1 MSSTH
6 APTPSSPRRP
16 AGSRIEPKLYEGVK
30 QHGKREW
37 PDAQAM
43 KVAGY
48 EAISATRLMTP
59 QPPTSCCVAFLANLL
74 LYEIRDQDANSQS
87 ERRRNQGS

>member
-16 AGSRIEPKLYEGVK
+16 AGSRIELKLYEGVK

-43 KVAGY
+43 KVGGY
-48 EAISATRLMTP
+48 EAISATRLMTV
-59 QPPTSCCVAFLANLL
+59 QPPISCCVAFLADL
-74 LYEIRDQDANSQS
+74 LYETRDRHAHPQS
-87 ERRRNQGS
+87 ERGRNRDL